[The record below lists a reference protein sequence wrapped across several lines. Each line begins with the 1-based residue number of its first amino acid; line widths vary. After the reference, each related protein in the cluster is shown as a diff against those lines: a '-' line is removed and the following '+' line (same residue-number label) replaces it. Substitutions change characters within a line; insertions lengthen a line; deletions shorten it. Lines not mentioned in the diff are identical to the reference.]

1 MQFIVL
7 GFDGNDE
14 NAATRRM
21 AVRDAHLKLAKEMYD
36 EGNSLYAAG
45 ILNDEGMLI
54 GSMIICEFAAREE
67 LENSWLKNEPYVT
80 GDVWREIKI
89 NRAQVAPFFS
99 K

>member
-1 MQFIVL
+1 MLEVCSDRFTVTSSSKRSI
-7 GFDGNDE
+7 
-14 NAATRRM
+14 
-21 AVRDAHLKLAKEMYD
+21 KEMYD
-36 EGNSLYAAG
+36 EGNLLYAAG